1 MNRVMGI
8 DLGDARIGIAMSDM
22 MKIIANGYETYKRI
36 DEETDLKHI
45 ADLIASNDVDT
56 VVFGLPLNMDG
67 TSGNRV
73 ETTREFADKLSQL
86 VSARIAFQDERLTTV
101 TAERM
106 LISADVRRDKRK
118 QVIDKI
124 AATIILQTYLDSGC
138 R

>member
-36 DEETDLKHI
+36 DEQTDLKHI

>member
-45 ADLIASNDVDT
+45 ADLISSNDVDT

-86 VSARIAFQDERLTTV
+86 VGARIAFQDERLTTV

>member
-22 MKIIANGYETYKRI
+22 MKIIANGYETYIRI

-45 ADLIASNDVDT
+45 ADLISSNDVDT

-86 VSARIAFQDERLTTV
+86 VGARIAFQDERLTTV